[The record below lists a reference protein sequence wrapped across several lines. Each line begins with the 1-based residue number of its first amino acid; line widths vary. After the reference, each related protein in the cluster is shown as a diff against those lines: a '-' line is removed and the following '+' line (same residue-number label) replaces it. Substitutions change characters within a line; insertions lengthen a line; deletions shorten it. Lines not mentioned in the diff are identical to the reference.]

1 MATNPSVPLPQSS
14 QPVPLSEGQRLL
26 DTFFSPS
33 KTFADLRNNANWWAP
48 FIMIAIVSM
57 LFVYV
62 AEQKVGFEKIAENQ
76 IRMQPKQADR
86 IERMPADQREKMMQ
100 QQVKWTRII
109 SYCFPAIMIVWFGIV
124 AAVLLATLKFGA
136 SAEVKFKTLFALVI
150 YSSLVGL
157 LKTLLA
163 ILSLVAG
170 VASDG
175 FTFQNPVA
183 TNPGYFLDPAA
194 SPVLYGLL
202 TKIDIFTIWT
212 LALAAIGITCISKV
226 KTGTAFA
233 VVLGWFVFLAL
244 VGVGFSAAFS

>member
-1 MATNPSVPLPQSS
+1 MAANPSVPLSPSS
-14 QPVPLSEGQRLL
+14 QPAALSEGQRLL
-26 DTFFSPS
+26 DTFIAPRKAF
-33 KTFADLRNNANWWAP
+33 TDLKNNASWWAP
-48 FIMIAIVSM
+48 LIIIAVVSTI
-57 LFVYV
+57 FVYV
-62 AEQKVGFEKIAENQ
+62 ADEKVGFEKIAENQ

-86 IERMPADQREKMMQ
+86 IEQMPADQRDKVMR

-109 SYCFPAIMIVWFGIV
+109 AYCFPVIMMAWFAIV

-136 SAEVKFKTLFALVI
+136 SAEMKFKTLFALVI

-157 LKTLLA
+157 LKTVLA
-163 ILSLVAG
+163 ILSLLAG
-170 VASDG
+170 VAGDG

-202 TKIDIFTIWT
+202 TKMDVFTFWT

-233 VVLGWFVFLAL
+233 VVFGWFLFLAL
-244 VGVGFSAAFS
+244 AGAGFSAVFS